1 MGLKLRESQLCLLQL
16 GVVLSLAS
24 CQPPTPSLLFE
35 IRHIYNS
42 TYTRCNG
49 AMRAIN
55 RYTGSC
61 KDMNTFLHT
70 TFAIVVRV
78 CRNPRKICIDGIS
91 RNCHDSSNRVQ
102 VTICILTTP
111 PSHYSNCR
119 YRTIRSMKYYTVA
132 CDPRTPQDSPMYP
145 VVPVHLDGI
154 F

>member
-1 MGLKLRESQLCLLQL
+1 MGISHFYSVLTGNMGLKLLESQLCLLQL

-70 TFAIVVRV
+70 IFPDVAGDMASQI
-78 CRNPRKICIDGIS
+78 
-91 RNCHDSSNRVQ
+91 
-102 VTICILTTP
+102 
-111 PSHYSNCR
+111 PSAKMR
-119 YRTIRSMKYYTVA
+119 
-132 CDPRTPQDSPMYP
+132 
-145 VVPVHLDGI
+145 
-154 F
+154 